1 MIKNIV
7 CNSSCIIALERIGHL
22 EILLK
27 SVEIILIPEAV
38 QKEIGNKIKKISVK
52 TVKNIAVVSSLCTQI
67 GDGESEAIA
76 LALEISNIH
85 ILLDDKKA
93 RRIAKELS
101 LKVIGTIGLILR
113 AKDRGIISEIK
124 PILDNFQEVGF
135 RISGTLYSEAMRIAK
150 EY

>member
-67 GDGESEAIA
+67 IMVPKNCTS
-76 LALEISNIH
+76 S
-85 ILLDDKKA
+85 
-93 RRIAKELS
+93 
-101 LKVIGTIGLILR
+101 
-113 AKDRGIISEIK
+113 
-124 PILDNFQEVGF
+124 
-135 RISGTLYSEAMRIAK
+135 
-150 EY
+150 